1 MGEGVAAF
9 WLIAVVFG
17 LLLVVCW
24 IVLPFAVL
32 GIKPLMREQ
41 IAASKRTNALLEQLV
56 ASRSPAG
63 VARPVEGFRAER

>member
-1 MGEGVAAF
+1 MVEGLAAF

-17 LLLVVCW
+17 LLLIVCW

-56 ASRSPAG
+56 ASRSVS
-63 VARPVEGFRAER
+63 VAQPVAGFRAER